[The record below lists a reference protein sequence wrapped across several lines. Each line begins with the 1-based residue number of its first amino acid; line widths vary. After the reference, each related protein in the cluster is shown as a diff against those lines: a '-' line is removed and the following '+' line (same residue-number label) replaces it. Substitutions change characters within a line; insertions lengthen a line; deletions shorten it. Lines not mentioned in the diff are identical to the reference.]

1 MRGGKIA
8 LMVAFATAMMLA
20 LAGSYAGAQT
30 MGEYGATLNSAGIGA
45 EEQGATNELAGEAP
59 NLPSAID
66 APSPLDSG
74 NDPLSEAPNYFGD
87 SGSGSGGL
95 GSDSGSSQDG
105 PGVSYAPSVQ

>member
-8 LMVAFATAMMLA
+8 LTVAFATAMMLA

-74 NDPLSEAPNYFGD
+74 NDPLSEAPSYLED

-95 GSDSGSSQDG
+95 GSDSGSLQDG
-105 PGVSYAPSVQ
+105 SSISDAPTVQ